1 MATPELGKPHLGT
14 IEESCLS
21 DTQLSRTASDA
32 SDQSDEEGFTYPESD
47 SEEEEFVYPGTTE
60 ETDVVTSGGKPP
72 SEEEVATSN
81 AAPEAEQEQM
91 PVSPPVVPA
100 DLITSTVS
108 QSAAPAQ
115 PHPSPAQLEAL
126 SAAASSGDLS
136 LLKKLFQT
144 ASQGGEVEAFSLSND
159 ASSRTGFT
167 VLHAAASRGYLDIVK
182 WLVEDCGAI
191 PDLEDREGETA
202 LHKAALHGH
211 LAIVTYLLPDRADVN
226 ARDAD
231 GWTALHN
238 ACSKGYLDIVRW
250 LCEHGGISSVDVQ
263 SKGGWTPLMNAAS
276 KGHLPI
282 VIYLLTKQEAN
293 PLVRNIWG
301 ETAYDAAAAV
311 FEVWI
316 CEVLQKSEAERW
328 RGTTVPYNP
337 LAVHTTVPLILYE
350 NQCLDVRLKTLAVSG
365 GKPKWSHSGL
375 GKPGRR
381 ALFELKLPSPNDA
394 GAKIVAAWR
403 SGVQLPLTE
412 DPWTLPEPNSRDRPS
427 IEDNE
432 RSHFWLSDWTLDYPG
447 VDVEAAWQY
456 AQDFS
461 SPDETW
467 TAEPPPQL
475 QRLLSGSGLMTA
487 SLGTPSRSHSR
498 TSSSSSVTSVSAAA
512 RAQTWV
518 RRRRWVRVMR
528 RRLDI
533 PPLPFQEPDGA
544 MYHLALDG
552 SLVPFTEDNQSDFG
566 EGEGQ
571 ELGTMTSTRLSSA
584 QDYVSRA
591 RYLVGTQRDAV
602 VGGET
607 LSAVEARRAIAKLE
621 RATTELRQGI
631 LNDGDTERKTQAEVL
646 LNTYSRELE
655 RRRLAAGNQRLLI
668 SGLDDDYMEDDDDDE
683 EEFRYPGYTPPGA
696 SAHPASTEYPSRPS
710 VSRAPTDLTPHLS
723 QAPEFRV
730 PTHEA
735 PQKVLSPRWTAPT
748 PYQVHAQ
755 WERDDMVSNCN
766 DCRRR
771 FGFLL
776 RRHHCRKCG
785 RIFCDRCSSHRA
797 LLDPSVIVRDPVFPE
812 SAASSS
818 TQRVCQG
825 CNDEINASLPTR
837 FSGSTS
843 STMERIVVDQRRLMA
858 PGQLHRQESSS
869 QLSDLAEC
877 PVCSTSLADLGL
889 PAEQEAHVK
898 ICLEGDAGTTPQ
910 AAKYLVYKLPSESA
924 LLGVECVICLEEF
937 TEGADVARLSC
948 FCSFHNACLSSWLK
962 RGRSCPIHAR

>member
-14 IEESCLS
+14 IEESGLS
-21 DTQLSRTASDA
+21 DTQLSRTASDV

-60 ETDVVTSGGKPP
+60 ETAVVAGGGESP
-72 SEEEVATSN
+72 SSENMATSI
-81 AAPEAEQEQM
+81 ADPEAEQEQIPISLPM
-91 PVSPPVVPA
+91 VPVDVIASPVSSPA
-100 DLITSTVS
+100 I
-108 QSAAPAQ
+108 PATQ

-144 ASQGGEVEAFSLSND
+144 ASQGSQVEAFALSND
-159 ASSRTGFT
+159 ASPRTGFT

-182 WLVEDCGAI
+182 WLTVISVVEDCGAI
-191 PDLEDREGETA
+191 PDLEDREGEVGHKTA

-211 LAIVTYLLPDRADVN
+211 LPIITYLLPDRADVN

-250 LCEHGGISSVDVQ
+250 LCEHGGISSVDVR

-276 KGHLPI
+276 KGHSPV

-328 RGTTVPYNP
+328 RRTTVPYNP

-350 NQCLDVRLKTLAVSG
+350 NQRLDARLKTLAVSG
-365 GKPKWSHSGL
+365 GKPKWSHYGL
-375 GKPGRR
+375 GRPGRR

-394 GAKIVAAWR
+394 GATLVAAWR
-403 SGVQLPLTE
+403 SGVQLPLIG
-412 DPWTLPEPNSRDRPS
+412 DPWSLPETSSRDRPAV
-427 IEDNE
+427 EDSE

-447 VDVEAAWQY
+447 VDVEAAWEY
-456 AQDFS
+456 AEDFS
-461 SPDETW
+461 SLDEAW
-467 TAEPPPQL
+467 IAEPPPQL

-498 TSSSSSVTSVSAAA
+498 TNSGSSVTSASVAA
-512 RAQTWV
+512 RAPTWV

-544 MYHLALDG
+544 MYHLASDG
-552 SLVPFTEDNQSDFG
+552 SLVPFTENDQGDFG

-571 ELGTMTSTRLSSA
+571 ELGAMTSTRLSSA

-591 RYLVGTQRDAV
+591 WYLVGTQRDAV
-602 VGGET
+602 VGEET

-631 LNDGDTERKTQAEVL
+631 LNGIQGDGDTERKTQAEVL

-655 RRRLAAGNQRLLI
+655 RRRLAAGNQRWLI
-668 SGLDDDYMEDDDDDE
+668 SGSDDDYVEDDDEDE
-683 EEFRYPGYTPPGA
+683 EEFRYPGYTPSGA
-696 SAHPASTEYPSRPS
+696 PIHPNS
-710 VSRAPTDLTPHLS
+710 VSRPPTDLTPHLS
-723 QAPEFRV
+723 QAPDFRV

-766 DCRRR
+766 DCHRR

-776 RRHHCRKCG
+776 RRHCRKCG

-825 CNDEINASLPTR
+825 CHDEINASLPTR

-898 ICLEGDAGTTPQ
+898 ICLEGDAETTPQ
-910 AAKYLVYKLPSESA
+910 AAKYLVYKLPGESA
-924 LLGVECVICLEEF
+924 LLGVICLEEF
-937 TEGADVARLSC
+937 AEGAVVARLSC
-948 FCSFHNACLSSWLK
+948 FCSFHN
-962 RGRSCPIHAR
+962 GP

>member
-1 MATPELGKPHLGT
+1 MATTELGKPHLGT

-21 DTQLSRTASDA
+21 DTQLSRTASDV

-47 SEEEEFVYPGTTE
+47 SEEEEFVYPGITE
-60 ETDVVTSGGKPP
+60 ETAAVASGGRPP
-72 SEEEVATSN
+72 SSEEVATSN
-81 AAPEAEQEQM
+81 TDPEAEEEQVPVSLPM
-91 PVSPPVVPA
+91 VPVDVITSPVSPP
-100 DLITSTVS
+100 
-108 QSAAPAQ
+108 AAPTQ

-144 ASQGGEVEAFSLSND
+144 ASQGGQVEAFSLSND

-167 VLHAAASRGYLDIVK
+167 VLHTAASRGYLDIVK
-182 WLVEDCGAI
+182 WFTVASVVEDCGAI

-211 LAIVTYLLPDRADVN
+211 LPIIAYLLPDRADVN

-276 KGHLPI
+276 KGHSPI

-316 CEVLQKSEAERW
+316 CEILQKSEAERW

-394 GAKIVAAWR
+394 GAKLVTAWR

-412 DPWTLPEPNSRDRPS
+412 DPWTLPEPSSRDRPS
-427 IEDNE
+427 SEDTE

-467 TAEPPPQL
+467 TADPPPQL
-475 QRLLSGSGLMTA
+475 QRLLNGSGLMTA
-487 SLGTPSRSHSR
+487 SLGTSSRSHSR

-512 RAQTWV
+512 RAPTWV

-528 RRLDI
+528 RRLDV
-533 PPLPFQEPDGA
+533 PPLPFQEPDGV

-552 SLVPFTEDNQSDFG
+552 SLVPFTQDDQSDFG

-571 ELGTMTSTRLSSA
+571 ELGTMTSTRLTSA

-631 LNDGDTERKTQAEVL
+631 LNVIQGDDDTERKTQAEVL
-646 LNTYSRELE
+646 LNAYSRELE

-668 SGLDDDYMEDDDDDE
+668 SGPDDDYMEDDDDDE

-696 SAHPASTEYPSRPS
+696 SANPASTECISRPS
-710 VSRAPTDLTPHLS
+710 VSRPPTDLTSHLS
-723 QAPEFRV
+723 QAPDFRV

-776 RRHHCRKCG
+776 RRHCRKCG

-843 STMERIVVDQRRLMA
+843 STMERIVVDQRRLMT

-877 PVCSTSLADLGL
+877 PVCGTSLADLGL

-910 AAKYLVYKLPSESA
+910 AAKYLVYKLPGESA

-937 TEGADVARLSC
+937 TEGAVVARLSC
-948 FCSFHNACLSSWLK
+948 FCSFHN
-962 RGRSCPIHAR
+962 GP

>member
-1 MATPELGKPHLGT
+1 
-14 IEESCLS
+14 
-21 DTQLSRTASDA
+21 
-32 SDQSDEEGFTYPESD
+32 
-47 SEEEEFVYPGTTE
+47 V
-60 ETDVVTSGGKPP
+60 
-72 SEEEVATSN
+72 
-81 AAPEAEQEQM
+81 
-91 PVSPPVVPA
+91 
-100 DLITSTVS
+100 
-108 QSAAPAQ
+108 
-115 PHPSPAQLEAL
+115 
-126 SAAASSGDLS
+126 
-136 LLKKLFQT
+136 
-144 ASQGGEVEAFSLSND
+144 
-159 ASSRTGFT
+159 
-167 VLHAAASRGYLDIVK
+167 
-182 WLVEDCGAI
+182 
-191 PDLEDREGETA
+191 
-202 LHKAALHGH
+202 
-211 LAIVTYLLPDRADVN
+211 
-226 ARDAD
+226 
-231 GWTALHN
+231 
-238 ACSKGYLDIVRW
+238 
-250 LCEHGGISSVDVQ
+250 
-263 SKGGWTPLMNAAS
+263 NAAS

-282 VIYLLTKQEAN
+282 VIYLLTKQGAN
-293 PLVRNIWG
+293 PLVRNNWG

-328 RGTTVPYNP
+328 RRTTAPYNP
-337 LAVHTTVPLILYE
+337 LAVHTTIPLILYE
-350 NQCLDVRLKTLAVSG
+350 NQRLDTRLKTLAVSG
-365 GKPKWSHSGL
+365 GKPKFSPSGL
-375 GKPGRR
+375 GRPGRR
-381 ALFELKLPSPNDA
+381 APFELKLPSPNDG
-394 GAKIVAAWR
+394 GAKLVAAWR

-412 DPWTLPEPNSRDRPS
+412 DPWTLPETSSRDRPAM
-427 IEDNE
+427 DGTE
-432 RSHFWLSDWTLDYPG
+432 RSHFWLSDWTLDVTHPG
-447 VDVEAAWQY
+447 VDVEAGWQY

-461 SPDETW
+461 LPDETW

-487 SLGTPSRSHSR
+487 SLGSPSRSHSR
-498 TSSSSSVTSVSAAA
+498 ASSSSSATSVSVAA
-512 RAQTWV
+512 RAPTWV

-528 RRLDI
+528 RRLDV

-544 MYHLALDG
+544 MYHLELDG
-552 SLVPFTEDNQSDFG
+552 SLIPFIQVDESEFA

-591 RYLVGTQRDAV
+591 RYLVGTQRDVATS
-602 VGGET
+602 GET

-631 LNDGDTERKTQAEVL
+631 LSDDDAERKTQAEVL
-646 LNTYSRELE
+646 LNAYSRELE

-668 SGLDDDYMEDDDDDE
+668 SGEDDDYVEDDDDDE
-683 EEFRYPGYTPPGA
+683 EEFRYPGYTPLGT
-696 SAHPASTEYPSRPS
+696 SVRSASTEHLSRS
-710 VSRAPTDLTPHLS
+710 VSRAPTDLTSHLS

-748 PYQVHAQ
+748 PHQVHAQ

-776 RRHHCRKCG
+776 RRHCRKCG

-797 LLDPSVIVRDPVFPE
+797 LLDPSDIVRDPVFPE

-825 CNDEINASLPTR
+825 CYDEINARVPTR

-843 STMERIVVDQRRLMA
+843 SAMERIVIDQRRLMI
-858 PGQLHRQESSS
+858 PGQLHRRESSS

-898 ICLEGDAGTTPQ
+898 NCLEGDAGTSPQ
-910 AAKYLVYKLPSESA
+910 AAKYLVYKLPGESA

-937 TEGADVARLSC
+937 TEGALVARLSC
-948 FCSFHNACLSSWLK
+948 FCSFHNACLSSWLQ
-962 RGRSCPIHAR
+962 RGRSCPVHAR

>member
-14 IEESCLS
+14 IE
-21 DTQLSRTASDA
+21 DDA

-100 DLITSTVS
+100 DLITSPVS

-191 PDLEDREGETA
+191 PDLEDREGE
-202 LHKAALHGH
+202 
-211 LAIVTYLLPDRADVN
+211 
-226 ARDAD
+226 
-231 GWTALHN
+231 
-238 ACSKGYLDIVRW
+238 GYLDIVRW

-412 DPWTLPEPNSRDRPS
+412 DPWTLPEPNSRDRSS

-498 TSSSSSVTSVSAAA
+498 TSSSSS
-512 RAQTWV
+512 TWV

-552 SLVPFTEDNQSDFG
+552 SLVPFSEDNQSDFG

-776 RRHHCRKCG
+776 RRVT
-785 RIFCDRCSSHRA
+785 

-924 LLGVECVICLEEF
+924 LLGVEC
-937 TEGADVARLSC
+937 ADVARLSC
-948 FCSFHNACLSSWLK
+948 FCSFHNGL
-962 RGRSCPIHAR
+962 

>member
-1 MATPELGKPHLGT
+1 MTVRSG
-14 IEESCLS
+14 LS
-21 DTQLSRTASDA
+21 DTQLSRAASDV
-32 SDQSDEEGFTYPESD
+32 SDQSDEEGFTYPASE
-47 SEEEEFVYPGTTE
+47 SEEEEFVYPATTE
-60 ETDVVTSGGKPP
+60 GTAAAADGGGSPSSEEVVTST
-72 SEEEVATSN
+72 A
-81 AAPEAEQEQM
+81 EAEQEQILVPDPAVPVDEPAS
-91 PVSPPVVPA
+91 PVSPPAVQ
-100 DLITSTVS
+100 T
-108 QSAAPAQ
+108 Q

-144 ASQGGEVEAFSLSND
+144 ALQGGELEAFALAND
-159 ASSRTGFT
+159 ASYRTGFT
-167 VLHAAASRGYLDIVK
+167 ALHVAASRGYLDIVK

-191 PDLEDREGETA
+191 PDLEDREGE
-202 LHKAALHGH
+202 
-211 LAIVTYLLPDRADVN
+211 
-226 ARDAD
+226 
-231 GWTALHN
+231 
-238 ACSKGYLDIVRW
+238 GYLDIVRW
-250 LCEHGGISSVDVQ
+250 LCERGGISTVDVR
-263 SKGGWTPLMNAAS
+263 SKGGWTPLINAAS
-276 KGHLPI
+276 KGHLP
-282 VIYLLTKQEAN
+282 VVLYLLTKQGAN
-293 PLVRNIWG
+293 PLVRNNWG

-316 CEVLQKSEAERW
+316 CEVLQKAEAERW
-328 RGTTVPYNP
+328 RRTTSPYNP

-350 NQCLDVRLKTLAVSG
+350 NQRLDARLKTLAVSG
-365 GKPKWSHSGL
+365 GKPKFSPSGL
-375 GKPGRR
+375 GRPGRR
-381 ALFELKLPSPNDA
+381 ALFELKLPSQNEET
-394 GAKIVAAWR
+394 GAKLVVAWR

-412 DPWTLPEPNSRDRPS
+412 DPWTLPETNSKDRPS
-427 IEDNE
+427 LEGSE
-432 RSHFWLSDWTLDYPG
+432 RSHFWLSDWTLDVTHPA
-447 VDVEAAWQY
+447 VDAEAGWQY

-487 SLGTPSRSHSR
+487 GLGSPSRNHSR
-498 TSSSSSVTSVSAAA
+498 ASSSSSATSVPATAHA
-512 RAQTWV
+512 PTWV

-533 PPLPFQEPDGA
+533 PPMPFQEPDGA

-552 SLVPFTEDNQSDFG
+552 SLIPFIGDDQSDFG

-591 RYLVGTQRDAV
+591 RYLVGIQRDAFTI
-602 VGGET
+602 GET
-607 LSAVEARRAIAKLE
+607 LSAIEARRAIAKLE

-631 LNDGDTERKTQAEVL
+631 LSDDDTERKTQAEVL
-646 LNTYSRELE
+646 LNAYSRELE
-655 RRRLAAGNQRLLI
+655 RRRLAAGAQGLLI
-668 SGLDDDYMEDDDDDE
+668 SGEDDDHVEDDDEDE
-683 EEFRYPGYTPPGA
+683 EEFRYPGYTPPA
-696 SAHPASTEYPSRPS
+696 LSVRSASTEYLSRSS

-735 PQKVLSPRWTAPT
+735 PQKVLTPRWTAPT
-748 PYQVHAQ
+748 PHQVHAQ

-776 RRHHCRKCG
+776 RRVSRTTLT
-785 RIFCDRCSSHRA
+785 
-797 LLDPSVIVRDPVFPE
+797 LLDPSDIVHDPVFPE
-812 SAASSS
+812 TAASSS
-818 TQRVCQG
+818 SQRVCQG
-825 CNDEINASLPTR
+825 CYDEINASIPTR

-843 STMERIVVDQRRLMA
+843 SALERIVIDQRRLMT

-889 PAEQEAHVK
+889 PTEQEAHVK
-898 ICLEGDAGTTPQ
+898 NCLEGDAGTTPQ
-910 AAKYLVYKLPSESA
+910 AAKYLVYKLPGESA

-937 TEGADVARLSC
+937 TQGAVVARLSC
-948 FCSFHNACLSSWLK
+948 FCSFHNGS
-962 RGRSCPIHAR
+962 

>member
-14 IEESCLS
+14 IEESGLS

-47 SEEEEFVYPGTTE
+47 PESDSEEEEFVYPGTTE
-60 ETDVVTSGGKPP
+60 ET
-72 SEEEVATSN
+72 
-81 AAPEAEQEQM
+81 AAVAEQEQM
-91 PVSPPVVPA
+91 PISLPVVSVDEIAFQVSPPAVQ
-100 DLITSTVS
+100 T
-108 QSAAPAQ
+108 QR
-115 PHPSPAQLEAL
+115 HPSPAQLEAL

-144 ASQGGEVEAFSLSND
+144 ASQGGELEAFALAND

-167 VLHAAASRGYLDIVK
+167 ALHAAASRGYLDIVK

-191 PDLEDREGETA
+191 PDLEDREGE
-202 LHKAALHGH
+202 
-211 LAIVTYLLPDRADVN
+211 
-226 ARDAD
+226 
-231 GWTALHN
+231 
-238 ACSKGYLDIVRW
+238 GYLDIVRW
-250 LCEHGGISSVDVQ
+250 LCEYGGISSVDVR

-282 VIYLLTKQEAN
+282 VVYLLTKQGAN

-316 CEVLQKSEAERW
+316 CEVLQKSETERW

-350 NQCLDVRLKTLAVSG
+350 NQRLDARLKTLAVSG

-375 GKPGRR
+375 GRPGRR
-381 ALFELKLPSPNDA
+381 APFELKLPSPNDA
-394 GAKIVAAWR
+394 GAKLVAAWR

-412 DPWTLPEPNSRDRPS
+412 DPWTLPETSSKDGPS
-427 IEDNE
+427 IEGTE

-467 TAEPPPQL
+467 TTEPPPQL

-487 SLGTPSRSHSR
+487 SLGTPSRSHSGA
-498 TSSSSSVTSVSAAA
+498 SSSSSATSVSAAA
-512 RAQTWV
+512 RAPTWV

-528 RRLDI
+528 RRLDV

-552 SLVPFTEDNQSDFG
+552 SLVPFTKDDQSDFG

-571 ELGTMTSTRLSSA
+571 ELGTMASTRLTSA

-591 RYLVGTQRDAV
+591 RYLVGTQRDADS
-602 VGGET
+602 GGET

-631 LNDGDTERKTQAEVL
+631 LSDGDTERKTQAEVL
-646 LNTYSRELE
+646 LNAYSRELE
-655 RRRLAAGNQRLLI
+655 RRRLVAGNQRLLI
-668 SGLDDDYMEDDDDDE
+668 PGPDDDYMEDDDDE
-683 EEFRYPGYTPPGA
+683 EEFRYPGYTPPGT
-696 SAHPASTEYPSRPS
+696 SVRSASTEYLSRPS
-710 VSRAPTDLTPHLS
+710 VSRVPTDLTSHLS

-776 RRHHCRKCG
+776 RRVT
-785 RIFCDRCSSHRA
+785 

-843 STMERIVVDQRRLMA
+843 SAMERIVIDQRRLMA
-858 PGQLHRQESSS
+858 PGQLHRRESSS

-898 ICLEGDAGTTPQ
+898 ICLEGDAGTSPQ
-910 AAKYLVYKLPSESA
+910 AAKYLVYKLPGESA

-937 TEGADVARLSC
+937 TEGAVVARLSC
-948 FCSFHNACLSSWLK
+948 FCSFHNGS
-962 RGRSCPIHAR
+962 

>member
-1 MATPELGKPHLGT
+1 MATPELKLHLGT
-14 IEESCLS
+14 IDESGLS
-21 DTQLSRTASDA
+21 DTQLSRTASDV

-60 ETDVVTSGGKPP
+60 ETAAVAGGGGPP
-72 SEEEVATSN
+72 SLEEAATSI
-81 AAPEAEQEQM
+81 ADPEAGQKQM
-91 PVSPPVVPA
+91 PVSHPMVPV
-100 DLITSTVS
+100 D
-108 QSAAPAQ
+108 
-115 PHPSPAQLEAL
+115 LEAL

-211 LAIVTYLLPDRADVN
+211 LPIVTYLLPDRADVN

-250 LCEHGGISSVDVQ
+250 LCEHGGIASVDVQ

-276 KGHLPI
+276 KGHSPI
-282 VIYLLTKQEAN
+282 VVYLLTKQEAN

-350 NQCLDVRLKTLAVSG
+350 NQRLDVRLKTLAVSG
-365 GKPKWSHSGL
+365 GKPKWSHTGL
-375 GKPGRR
+375 GRPGQR
-381 ALFELKLPSPNDA
+381 ALFELKLPSPNDS
-394 GAKIVAAWR
+394 GAKLVAAWR
-403 SGVQLPLTE
+403 SGVQLPLTK
-412 DPWTLPEPNSRDRPS
+412 DPWTLPEPSSRDRPS
-427 IEDNE
+427 IEDTE

-447 VDVEAAWQY
+447 VDVDAAWQY
-456 AQDFS
+456 AEDFS

-467 TAEPPPQL
+467 AAEPPPQL

-498 TSSSSSVTSVSAAA
+498 ANSSSSATSVSVAA
-512 RAQTWV
+512 RAPTWV

-533 PPLPFQEPDGA
+533 PPLPFQESDGA

-552 SLVPFTEDNQSDFG
+552 SLVPFTEDDQSDFG

-571 ELGTMTSTRLSSA
+571 ELGTMLSTRLSSA
-584 QDYVSRA
+584 QDYVSHA

-631 LNDGDTERKTQAEVL
+631 LNDSDTERKTQAEVL
-646 LNTYSRELE
+646 LNTYNRELE
-655 RRRLAAGNQRLLI
+655 RRRLAAGNQRFLI
-668 SGLDDDYMEDDDDDE
+668 SGLDDDDMEDDDDDDE
-683 EEFRYPGYTPPGA
+683 EEFRYPGYTPAGA
-696 SAHPASTEYPSRPS
+696 LACTASTEYLSRPS
-710 VSRAPTDLTPHLS
+710 VSRPPTDLTSHLS
-723 QAPEFRV
+723 QAPDFRV

-812 SAASSS
+812 SVASSS

-910 AAKYLVYKLPSESA
+910 AAKYLVYKLPGESA

-937 TEGADVARLSC
+937 TEGAVVARLSC

>member
-1 MATPELGKPHLGT
+1 
-14 IEESCLS
+14 
-21 DTQLSRTASDA
+21 
-32 SDQSDEEGFTYPESD
+32 
-47 SEEEEFVYPGTTE
+47 V
-60 ETDVVTSGGKPP
+60 
-72 SEEEVATSN
+72 
-81 AAPEAEQEQM
+81 
-91 PVSPPVVPA
+91 
-100 DLITSTVS
+100 
-108 QSAAPAQ
+108 
-115 PHPSPAQLEAL
+115 
-126 SAAASSGDLS
+126 
-136 LLKKLFQT
+136 
-144 ASQGGEVEAFSLSND
+144 
-159 ASSRTGFT
+159 
-167 VLHAAASRGYLDIVK
+167 
-182 WLVEDCGAI
+182 
-191 PDLEDREGETA
+191 
-202 LHKAALHGH
+202 
-211 LAIVTYLLPDRADVN
+211 
-226 ARDAD
+226 
-231 GWTALHN
+231 
-238 ACSKGYLDIVRW
+238 
-250 LCEHGGISSVDVQ
+250 
-263 SKGGWTPLMNAAS
+263 NAAS
-276 KGHLPI
+276 KGHSPI

-311 FEVWI
+311 FEIWI
-316 CEVLQKSEAERW
+316 CEILQKSEAERW

-337 LAVHTTVPLILYE
+337 LAVHTTIPLILYE
-350 NQCLDVRLKTLAVSG
+350 NQRLDVRLKTLAVSG
-365 GKPKWSHSGL
+365 GKPKWSHYGL
-375 GKPGRR
+375 GRPGRR
-381 ALFELKLPSPNDA
+381 ALFELKLPFPNDA
-394 GAKIVAAWR
+394 GATLVAAWR
-403 SGVQLPLTE
+403 SGVLLPLIE
-412 DPWTLPEPNSRDRPS
+412 DPWTLPETSSRNAT
-427 IEDNE
+427 EDSE

-447 VDVEAAWQY
+447 VDVEAAWEY

-461 SPDETW
+461 SPDGAW

-475 QRLLSGSGLMTA
+475 QSLLSGSGLMTA

-498 TSSSSSVTSVSAAA
+498 TSSSSSVTSVHAAA
-512 RAQTWV
+512 RAPTWV

-533 PPLPFQEPDGA
+533 PPLPFQEPDGV
-544 MYHLALDG
+544 MYNLASDG
-552 SLVPFTEDNQSDFG
+552 SLIPFTEDDQGDFG

-571 ELGTMTSTRLSSA
+571 ELGAMTSTRPSSA

-591 RYLVGTQRDAV
+591 WYLVGTQRDAV
-602 VGGET
+602 VAEET

-631 LNDGDTERKTQAEVL
+631 LSDSDTERKTQAEVL
-646 LNTYSRELE
+646 LNAYSRELE
-655 RRRLAAGNQRLLI
+655 RRRLAAGNQRWLI
-668 SGLDDDYMEDDDDDE
+668 SGSDDDYMEDDDDDE
-683 EEFRYPGYTPPGA
+683 EFRYPGYTPPGA
-696 SAHPASTEYPSRPS
+696 AVHPTS
-710 VSRAPTDLTPHLS
+710 VSRPPTDLTPHLS
-723 QAPEFRV
+723 QAPDFRV

-776 RRHHCRKCG
+776 RRHCRKCG

-825 CNDEINASLPTR
+825 CHDEINASLPTR

-843 STMERIVVDQRRLMA
+843 STMERIVVDQRRLMT
-858 PGQLHRQESSS
+858 PGQLHRQGSSS

-877 PVCSTSLADLGL
+877 PVCSTSLADLGQ
-889 PAEQEAHVK
+889 PAEQEAHVR
-898 ICLEGDAGTTPQ
+898 ICLEGDAETTPQ
-910 AAKYLVYKLPSESA
+910 SAKYLVYKLPGESA

-937 TEGADVARLSC
+937 TEGAVVARLSC